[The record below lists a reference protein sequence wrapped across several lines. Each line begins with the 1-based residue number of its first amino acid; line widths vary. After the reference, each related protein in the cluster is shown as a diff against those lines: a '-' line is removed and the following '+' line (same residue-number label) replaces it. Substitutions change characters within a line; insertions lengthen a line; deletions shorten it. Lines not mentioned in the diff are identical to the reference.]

1 MKKLL
6 IASALAAVAVAFS
19 GNAFADDDRGKE
31 ARKEYQEAQREH
43 LKDRREAIREYEK
56 DRREYEKDRRED
68 MREAAKDRR
77 EDEREYWK
85 DRQEAEREWRKDVR
99 EHRRWARGE
108 YIPRDYLADRYYVR
122 DYRDYDLAVPPDG
135 YRWVRPYQGDDTYY
149 LVQMATGLISSIL
162 GD

>member
-6 IASALAAVAVAFS
+6 IASALAAVAFS
-19 GNAFADDDRGKE
+19 GSAFADDRGKE
-31 ARKEYQEAQREH
+31 VRKAHEEAQREDS
-43 LKDRREAIREYEK
+43 KNRREAIREYEK
-56 DRREYEKDRRED
+56 DRRER

-77 EDEREYWK
+77 EAEREYWK
-85 DRQEAEREWRKDVR
+85 DRRESDREWREDVR

-135 YRWVRPYQGDDTYY
+135 YIWVRPYQGDDTYY

>member
-6 IASALAAVAVAFS
+6 IATALAAIAFS
-19 GNAFADDDRGKE
+19 GSAFADDDRGRE
-31 ARKEYQEAQREH
+31 SRKAYGEMQREAA
-43 LKDRREAIREYEK
+43 KDRREAIREYEK
-56 DRREYEKDRRED
+56 DRREYEKDRREHR
-68 MREAAKDRR
+68 REVAKDRR
-77 EDEREYWK
+77 EAEREYWK
-85 DRQEAEREWRKDVR
+85 DRREAEREWRKDVR

-135 YRWVRPYQGDDTYY
+135 YRWVHPYQGDDTYY
-149 LVQMATGLISSIL
+149 LVQVATGLISSIL

>member
-6 IASALAAVAVAFS
+6 IASALAAIAFS
-19 GNAFADDDRGKE
+19 GSAFADDDRGKE
-31 ARKEYQEAQREH
+31 SRKAYEEMQREAA
-43 LKDRREAIREYEK
+43 KDRREAIREYEK
-56 DRREYEKDRRED
+56 DRREH

-77 EDEREYWK
+77 EAEREYWK
-85 DRQEAEREWRKDVR
+85 DRQEAEREWREDAR

-108 YIPRDYLADRYYVR
+108 TIPRDYLADRYYVR

-149 LVQMATGLISSIL
+149 LVQVATGLISSIL